1 MARRKKINLT
11 KGEEEVMLYLWQLGS
26 GSIGQI
32 LELWPKP
39 KPKYTT
45 VATFMKLLE
54 GKRCVAHSP
63 LGKKYSFRP
72 LIKKAHY
79 ADIVAERMLNN
90 FFDGSA
96 VNLIVQLAQDNKL
109 SPSDREEIIEIL
121 SSTEKQ

>member
-39 KPKYTT
+39 KPQYTT

-54 GKRCVAHSP
+54 EKRCVAHSP

-79 ADIVAERMLNN
+79 ADIIAERMLNN

-96 VNLIVQLAQDNKL
+96 VNLIAQLAQDDKL
-109 SPSDREEIIEIL
+109 SPADREEIIRIL
-121 SSTEKQ
+121 SSPEK

>member
-1 MARRKKINLT
+1 MLYLHIGDNQIQDYFARKLLTERKCMARRKKINLT

-54 GKRCVAHSP
+54 EKRCVAHSP

-79 ADIVAERMLNN
+79 ADIIAERMLNN
-90 FFDGSA
+90 FFDG
-96 VNLIVQLAQDNKL
+96 
-109 SPSDREEIIEIL
+109 
-121 SSTEKQ
+121 

>member
-1 MARRKKINLT
+1 MARRQKINLT

-54 GKRCVAHSP
+54 EKRCVVHSP

-79 ADIVAERMLNN
+79 ADIIAERLLNN

-96 VNLIVQLAQDNKL
+96 VNLIAQLAQDDKL
-109 SPSDREEIIEIL
+109 SPADREEIIRIL
-121 SSTEKQ
+121 SSPEK

>member
-54 GKRCVAHSP
+54 EKRCVAHSP